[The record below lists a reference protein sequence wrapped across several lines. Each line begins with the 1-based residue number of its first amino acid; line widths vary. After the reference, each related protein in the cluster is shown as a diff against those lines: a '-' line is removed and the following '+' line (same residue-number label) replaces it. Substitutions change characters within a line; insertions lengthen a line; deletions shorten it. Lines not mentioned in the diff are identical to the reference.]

1 MASVTSIVDLKPF
14 KTSWTIKVKVI
25 RLWKQTTG
33 GGGETIDMVLCDVKG
48 NKIHAS
54 VKKELVAK
62 YDPFLKEGH
71 SNMFINFSLVHS
83 VGSYRT
89 TTHPYR
95 ISFLSKTRVL
105 PSEQLPG
112 ELCGF
117 QPVKYNEV
125 LDGSLNPDYLIDIIG
140 HIVKV
145 SHIEHVNVNGQE
157 TEKLCVELRNS
168 DDERIP
174 LVLWGNAACDVNY
187 AIQVRSEYTTICVL
201 RFGKINVWN
210 GELCVSNAFNISD
223 IVLDPAMTEV
233 NNFLASLPEDDLPL
247 AIVESQYE
255 AGVNGSSDGDAS
267 FRPTPRKTLAEVLQ
281 TKQVEKCIV
290 LCTVA
295 AIDADM
301 GWFYWTCK
309 VCSKEVWSVPK
320 YKDDVLEQCC
330 YCATC
335 NTYNPKTDTRYR
347 LHLVVLDNTTNTK
360 FVLFDNHVAQ
370 LLNQPLLHVGGP
382 SDKPEIARTDVL
394 LHALNTVVG
403 KTYLFKIGIE
413 RENLLNKHQ
422 SYPVLKLITDKNS
435 KNRYQ
440 DIGCTNAAEGTNID
454 SMDIH
459 SDLADMSDS
468 FAMRPAKRIRALN
481 RDFGESNAQN
491 SGSNCFSS
499 VMIKKEKLDKSG

>member
-1 MASVTSIVDLKPF
+1 MSSVTSIVDLKPF

-33 GGGETIDMVLCDVKG
+33 GGGETIDMVL
-48 NKIHAS
+48 
-54 VKKELVAK
+54 
-62 YDPFLKEGH
+62 
-71 SNMFINFSLVHS
+71 
-83 VGSYRT
+83 T

-95 ISFLSKTRVL
+95 ISFLSKTCVL

-112 ELCGF
+112 DLCGF

-157 TEKLCVELRNS
+157 TEKLCLELRNS

-233 NNFLASLPEDDLPL
+233 NNFLANLPEDDLPL

-255 AGVNGSSDGDAS
+255 ALVNGSSDGDAS

-281 TKQVEKCIV
+281 TKQI
-290 LCTVA
+290 
-295 AIDADM
+295 
-301 GWFYWTCK
+301 
-309 VCSKEVWSVPK
+309 
-320 YKDDVLEQCC
+320 
-330 YCATC
+330 
-335 NTYNPKTDTRYR
+335 
-347 LHLVVLDNTTNTK
+347 
-360 FVLFDNHVAQ
+360 AQ
-370 LLNQPLLHVGGP
+370 
-382 SDKPEIARTDVL
+382 TDVL

-422 SYPVLKLITDKNS
+422 SYPVLKLITDKNLF
-435 KNRYQ
+435 NRYQ
-440 DIGCTNAAEGTNID
+440 DIGCTNAAKDTNINN
-454 SMDIH
+454 MDIH
-459 SDLADMSDS
+459 SDSADMSDS

-481 RDFGESNAQN
+481 RDLGESNGQN

-499 VMIKKEKLDKSG
+499 VMIKKEKRLTLARSILIEEANFLMYR